1 MKIAST
7 LIGIVA
13 SLALLSPL
21 KASTIS
27 CQGHVQA
34 NGITIAYEILGKG
47 DRETILL
54 IGGTGM
60 QLTDWPTEFCEEL
73 VCSGYQVVLYDN
85 RDIGLSSKFDAAGFP
100 DFAAVVQVAGWK
112 ARAAALH
119 AL

>member
-27 CQGHVQA
+27 RRGHVQA

-60 QLTDWPTEFCEEL
+60 QLTDWPT
-73 VCSGYQVVLYDN
+73 
-85 RDIGLSSKFDAAGFP
+85 DI
-100 DFAAVVQVAGWK
+100 
-112 ARAAALH
+112 ALRRL
-119 AL
+119 ALFFSDSQRHDTVGERICPAQWEN